1 MNLLGLH
8 HITAMASDPRE
19 NYDFYTRVLG
29 LRFVKKSVNQDDPG
43 TYHLYY
49 GDNTGSPGSAITFFP
64 WPGLRRGRPGHG
76 QAYATAF
83 SIPANSVQFW
93 LDRLAKLG
101 ARIESPAPTA
111 SVESRQS
118 NVENLSPGS
127 ASGLSTFNSQL
138 STRNATASRF
148 GDQVITVFD
157 PDGLRLELVA
167 TAEPDTR
174 PPAPSPDVPAAHAI
188 RGFHSSTLGLTD
200 AQATAEVL
208 TLTMGY
214 RLVAQEGSRARYTV
228 AAGGP
233 GSYVDLLTD
242 PALPRGL
249 NGAGTIHHVA
259 FRTPDDASQVQAHA
273 EIARSGLHI
282 SPVIDRAYFKSI
294 YYREPA
300 GILFEIATDQPG
312 FAIDEP
318 VESLGTKL
326 GLPPHLE
333 PHRAE
338 IEAALP
344 KLSGF

>member
-1 MNLLGLH
+1 MKAQVTGLH
-8 HITAMASDPRE
+8 HITAIASDPRQ
-19 NYDFYTRVLG
+19 NLDFYTRVLG

-49 GDNTGSPGSAITFFP
+49 GDYAASPGTILTFFP
-64 WPGLRRGRPGHG
+64 WAGLRRGRPGTG

-83 SIPANSVQFW
+83 SVPAGSLPFW
-93 LDRLAKLG
+93 QARFTRLGVKQQPG
-101 ARIESPAPTA
+101 EARFS
-111 SVESRQS
+111 
-118 NVENLSPGS
+118 
-127 ASGLSTFNSQL
+127 
-138 STRNATASRF
+138 
-148 GDQVITVFD
+148 DQVLPFED

-167 TAEPDTR
+167 TGETDSRPAAPAE
-174 PPAPSPDVPAAHAI
+174 DVPAEFAI
-188 RGFHSSTLGLTD
+188 RGFHSSTLALTETV
-200 AQATAEVL
+200 ATAAVL
-208 TLTMGY
+208 TESMGY
-214 RLVAQEGSRARYTV
+214 RLAGQSGHRTRYTA

-233 GSYVDLLTD
+233 GTYVDLLTD

-259 FRTPDDASQVQAHA
+259 FRVADAAK
-273 EIARSGLHI
+273 EITAREILLQRGLHV
-282 SPVIDRAYFKSI
+282 SPVINRAYFKSI

-300 GILFEIATDQPG
+300 GVLFEIATDGPG

-318 VESLGTKL
+318 LEQLGTIL

-344 KLSGF
+344 KL

>member
-1 MNLLGLH
+1 MNANVTGLH
-8 HITAMASDPRE
+8 HITAIASDPRQ
-19 NYDFYTRVLG
+19 NLDFYTRVLG

-49 GDNTGSPGSAITFFP
+49 GDYAASPGTILTFFP
-64 WPGLRRGRPGHG
+64 WAGLRRGRPGTG

-83 SIPANSVQFW
+83 SVPAGALPFW
-93 LDRLAKLG
+93 QERFRQLG
-101 ARIESPAPTA
+101 VIQQAIEK
-111 SVESRQS
+111 R
-118 NVENLSPGS
+118 
-127 ASGLSTFNSQL
+127 FNDEVL
-138 STRNATASRF
+138 PFA
-148 GDQVITVFD
+148 D

-167 TAEPDTR
+167 TAEADARTAA
-174 PPAPSPDVPAAHAI
+174 PAKDVPAGVAI
-188 RGFHSSTLGLTD
+188 RGFHSSTLALSD
-200 AQATAEVL
+200 AAATAQVL
-208 TLTMGY
+208 TKSMGY
-214 RLVAQEGSRARYTV
+214 TLASQSGHRARY
-228 AAGGP
+228 AAGAGGP
-233 GSYVDLLTD
+233 GTYVDLLTD

-259 FRTPDDASQVQAHA
+259 FRVPDDATEVT
-273 EIARSGLHI
+273 ARNGLLKDGLHV

-300 GILFEIATDQPG
+300 GVLFEIATDGPG

-318 VESLGTKL
+318 LDQLGTKL

-344 KLSGF
+344 KLS